1 MMFMLLYR
9 PKVHVHVWYKCI
21 FNILFFMIG
30 LLTIYL
36 FVPSPLVSCLCVF
49 SLRLILYVTDQDFH
63 RNTLPTTSDIFWLFL
78 ILFLILFNVHSLHL
92 STPRICSYQLC
103 HSSFYFF
110 TQPTLIHSSPCSIYI
125 LSLYLRPHQF
135 PIHHHHSSQKSHYY

>member
-9 PKVHVHVWYKCI
+9 PEVHTCTNVYFIYDWPSE
-21 FNILFFMIG
+21 
-30 LLTIYL
+30 YL
-36 FVPSPLVSCLCVF
+36 FICTFTTCVLSLCTVF